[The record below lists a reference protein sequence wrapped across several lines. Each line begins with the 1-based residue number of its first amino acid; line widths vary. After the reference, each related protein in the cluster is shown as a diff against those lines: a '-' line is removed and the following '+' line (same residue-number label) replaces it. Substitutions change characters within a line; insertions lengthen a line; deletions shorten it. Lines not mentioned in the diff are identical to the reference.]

1 MKRSKPFSDVSRLMV
16 VVLLFWLYQPGLRAE
31 EADGASV
38 EGATSEEKIAPSDDS
53 SPQVAAATPDDPY
66 VALPEA
72 NAVHHADDYRAF
84 DSGKGGMSL

>member
-53 SPQVAAATPDDPY
+53 SPQVAAATPDNSTVSFNLKDGKLSMEA
-66 VALPEA
+66 VETPE
-72 NAVHHADDYRAF
+72 NVT
-84 DSGKGGMSL
+84 